1 MAGADSAPLSYRPVF
16 TSPLLPTTS
25 QTDELRTLLRSNAPA
40 PQGIEDLFLD
50 GLEDLRLYDKEIATL
65 RHERAQL
72 KAWLD
77 GHRSARVSFIRRL
90 PSELLAEII
99 EIYAGFPEDE
109 QFFGEDLGKLAPGK
123 LELTRLAKRN
133 LLELAKV
140 CFRWR
145 EVVMGTPKLWSNIS
159 ANVRAWPMSPF
170 SRTTSLSL
178 ISASLARSGD
188 QTLTIRLFDSQLAY
202 DTTRQ
207 ILQLLV
213 PVAER
218 WRHLQIS
225 LDCLELLEE
234 TKGRLD
240 SLESLTLTPPLDCL
254 SGQSPKGNY
263 IFAIAPPKLN
273 AIFLS
278 APTELIPRL
287 LPWRQIRSYTHEQNS
302 RCPDMLH
309 SELKN
314 LKPALSQLR
323 RGGQFTLDARNYWM
337 TRSSQDP
344 PLNPPVE
351 SRVGELTLRL
361 GVDAMQRTRL
371 QTPDILGSIFGSFKL
386 PYLASLSVLGQ
397 YDRQRWPV
405 WDHRAFFELVERS
418 GFRKSLV
425 RLKLGVIILET
436 DFVDLLTSFDVLEEL
451 ALSDPP
457 YVCGAR
463 FVTNRLL
470 RALTP
475 PSAGDASPS
484 AEDSDPLTSAGV
496 ALVPRLHRL
505 TLITTGILSAQA
517 LMAFLIGRIF
527 NFSSS
532 SNSSSGVKSKSKQ
545 IFAMQLGCVGRG
557 GQGLAMGVEFGRF
570 VRDLERDGV
579 LKMRRL
585 EQDSVGWTDLCDEF

>member
-1 MAGADSAPLSYRPVF
+1 MADADSAPLSYRPVF
-16 TSPLLPTTS
+16 TSPLLPTTP

-40 PQGIEDLFLD
+40 PQGIEHLFLD
-50 GLEDLRLYDKEIATL
+50 GVEDLLLYDQEIATL
-65 RHERAQL
+65 RNERAQL

-99 EIYAGFPEDE
+99 EIYVGFPDDE
-109 QFFGEDLGKLAPGK
+109 QFFGENYSRLTPGK

-159 ANVRAWPMSPF
+159 VNIRSWPMNPF
-170 SRTTSLSL
+170 VRTTSLSL

-188 QTLTIRLFDSQLAY
+188 HPLTIRLFDSQIAY

-207 ILQLLV
+207 ILQLLL

-225 LDCLELLEE
+225 LDCLEFLEE

-240 SLESLTLTPPLDCL
+240 SLESVTFTLPLDCL
-254 SGQSPKGNY
+254 SGQSPRGNY
-263 IFAIAPPKLN
+263 IFDIVPPKLN
-273 AIFLS
+273 TIFFA

-287 LPWRQIRSYTHEQNS
+287 LPWRQIRSYTHEQS
-302 RCPDMLH
+302 GRCPDMLH

-314 LKPALSQLR
+314 LKAALSQLR

-337 TRSSQDP
+337 SRSSQDP
-344 PLNPPVE
+344 PLNPPVV
-351 SRVGELTLRL
+351 SRIGELTLRL
-361 GVDAMQRTRL
+361 GVDAMLRTRL
-371 QTPDILGSIFGSFKL
+371 QTPDILGHIFRRLTL
-386 PYLASLSVLGQ
+386 PCLASLSVLRQ
-397 YDRQRWPV
+397 YERQRWPV
-405 WDHRAFFELVERS
+405 WDHRAFCELVERS

-436 DFVDLLTSFDVLEEL
+436 DFVDLLTSFDALEEL
-451 ALSDPP
+451 VLSDPP
-457 YVCGAR
+457 YDCGVR
-463 FVTNRLL
+463 LITNRLL

-475 PSAGDASPS
+475 PSAAAGDAD
-484 AEDSDPLTSAGV
+484 AEDSDALTSAGI

-517 LMAFLIGRIF
+517 LVAFLIGRIF

-532 SNSSSGVKSKSKQ
+532 NSSSG
-545 IFAMQLGCVGRG
+545 
-557 GQGLAMGVEFGRF
+557 GLAMGVEFGRF

-579 LKMRRL
+579 LKMRWL
-585 EQDSVGWTDLCDEF
+585 EQDSVGWMDLCDEF